1 MTLRRYRLLR
11 RLLWSLLALL
21 LAACLIG
28 WWLFAGS
35 RARLDGTRPAA
46 GLEAPVS
53 ITRDARGTVTLAGR
67 DRTDL
72 SYALGYVHAQER
84 FFEMDLMRRMSAGE
98 LSALV
103 GPAALKV
110 DLNHRRHRLRA
121 VVETAYAR
129 MPPQQRHELD
139 RYRDGVNAG
148 LADLR
153 VRPWEYLLLG
163 SQPQPWRSED
173 SAQVIAAMYLD
184 LNSDGRNER
193 ELRFA
198 QMRSVLPGPLVD
210 FLLAPDPNWEAPLS
224 GRLSP
229 PAVIPDV
236 DVFDL
241 RQLAPA
247 ATSSTA
253 LTATLAPAL
262 DAPRPGSNS
271 FAIAG
276 RLTDTGAA
284 MLANDM
290 HLGLRVPNIWFRTR
304 LRYPDA
310 TAPNG
315 ERDVNGVSLPG
326 TPAIIVGSNGQIAWG
341 FTNSYGDWLDWV
353 RVQRDPNDPTRY
365 KVPDGWASLA
375 THDEHIQ
382 VKGRPDTV
390 LKVEDTRWGPLMGVD
405 IDGTPLA
412 LAWIADQPRAY
423 NIELMQLERTPSVSK
438 ALDLA
443 PTLGMPPQNLLVAD
457 SAGNIGWTIAGNSIP
472 LRVGIDP
479 LLPSDWSKPG
489 SGWQG
494 WASPAHYPR
503 IENPADGRLWTA
515 NNRTV
520 DGTAL
525 ALLGNGGH
533 DLGARAQQIR
543 DDLRGRASFTSGNLL
558 DIQLDDRA
566 VFLARWQRLLQQTLS
581 KANDPA
587 LQQLRELTATWHGH
601 AAVDSVDYRLV
612 RAFRQQVSEAALA
625 PFAARVKQR
634 HPDFSW
640 PGENSA
646 EAAVWTLIHA
656 QPPQLLDPAYPDWHA
671 LLTAA
676 AKRVVSQLGSQPG
689 GLAARRW
696 GEINRTDIRHPLS
709 AALPRWLGRH
719 IDMPDQ
725 PLAGDNNMPHVAA
738 PGFGASEH
746 LDVSPGHEADGIL
759 NMPGGQSDHPLSPY
773 FGAGHADWVAGRPT
787 PLLPDADQHTL
798 TLQPASGPD
807 STPSRAPS
815 SVRGEAVD

>member
-1 MTLRRYRLLR
+1 MTTRRRRILRISLFA
-11 RLLWSLLALL
+11 LLALL
-21 LAACLIG
+21 LAAFLAS
-28 WWLFAGS
+28 WYLLAGS
-35 RARLDGTRPAA
+35 RARLDGTRRAA
-46 GLEAPVS
+46 GLTAPVS
-53 ITRDARGTVTLAGR
+53 IGRDALGTVTIEGKN
-67 DRTDL
+67 RTDI

-84 FFEMDLMRRMSAGE
+84 FFAMDLMRRASAGE

-121 VVETAYAR
+121 VAEAAYAQL
-129 MPPQQRHELD
+129 PPAQKRELD

-173 SAQVIAAMYLD
+173 SALVIAAMYLD

-193 ELRFA
+193 ELRMA
-198 QMRSVLPGPLVD
+198 QMRAVLPGPLVD
-210 FLLAPDPNWEAPLS
+210 FLLSPDPDWEAPLS
-224 GRLSP
+224 GRLSRTP
-229 PAVIPDV
+229 VVPAA

-241 RQLAPA
+241 RRLASPA
-247 ATSSTA
+247 SSTA
-253 LTATLAPAL
+253 LAAALAPAL
-262 DAPRPGSNS
+262 DAPRPGSNN
-271 FAIAG
+271 FAVAG
-276 RLTDTGAA
+276 RLTGNGAA

-304 LRYPDA
+304 LRYPDPD
-310 TAPNG
+310 APNG
-315 ERDVNGVSLPG
+315 QRDVNGVSLPG
-326 TPAIIVGSNGQIAWG
+326 TPAVIVGSNGQIAWG
-341 FTNSYGDWLDWV
+341 FTNSYGDWQDWV
-353 RVQRDPNDPTRY
+353 RVLRDPADPARY
-365 KVPDGWASLA
+365 KVPDGWADIE

-390 LKVEDTRWGPLMGVD
+390 LKVEDTRWGPIMGQD
-405 IDGTPLA
+405 ADGTPLA
-412 LAWIADQPRAY
+412 LAWIGGRPRGY
-423 NIELMQLERTPSVSK
+423 NLDLMQLERTPDVAA

-443 PTLGMPPQNLLVAD
+443 PRLGMPPQNLLVAD
-457 SAGNIGWTIAGNSIP
+457 SRGSIGWTLAGNSIP
-472 LRVGIDP
+472 LREGIDP
-479 LLPSDWSKPG
+479 LLPSDWSRPG

-494 WASPAHYPR
+494 WAAPTQYPR

-520 DGTAL
+520 DGVAL

-543 DDLRGRASFTSGNLL
+543 DDLRARASFTPGDLL

-566 VFLARWQRLLQQTLS
+566 VFLTRWQRLLQRTL
-581 KANDPA
+581 ADDTDPA
-587 LQQLRELTATWHGH
+587 LQPLRRLTASWRGR

-612 RAFRQQVSEAALA
+612 RAFRSRVSEAVLA
-625 PFAARVKQR
+625 PFAARVEQR
-634 HPDFSW
+634 YADFSW

-646 EAAVWTLIHA
+646 EAAVWA
-656 QPPQLLDPAYPDWHA
+656 MVRQQPAQLLDPKYRDWHA
-671 LLTAA
+671 LLIDA
-676 AKRVVSQLGSQPG
+676 AKQVTSELGQQSG
-689 GLAARRW
+689 GLAARTW
-696 GEINRTDIRHPLS
+696 GERNRADIRHPLS
-709 AALPRWLGRH
+709 PALPHWLAQF

-725 PLAGDNNMPHVAA
+725 PIPGDNNMPHVAA

-773 FGAGHADWVAGRPT
+773 FGAGHGDWVAGRPT
-787 PLLPDADQHTL
+787 SLLPGAQQHEL
-798 TLQPASGPD
+798 TLQPGA
-807 STPSRAPS
+807 R
-815 SVRGEAVD
+815 